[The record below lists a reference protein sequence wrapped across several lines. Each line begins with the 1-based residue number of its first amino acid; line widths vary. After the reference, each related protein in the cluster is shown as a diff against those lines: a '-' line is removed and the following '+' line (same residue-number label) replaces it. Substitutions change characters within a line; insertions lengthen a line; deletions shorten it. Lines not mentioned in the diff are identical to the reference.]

1 MNGSTL
7 PTRKARMRS
16 PHRLVI
22 ALLTASLLSTA
33 CGARLSDE
41 QRTEALTQFGSGGA
55 APTGEQVVGSDDV
68 AEEPGEAADSG
79 STTEEVVAGGAG
91 GGTEGTAGTA
101 GTAGTEGSAGG
112 SGGAGGTDTRKAPPG
127 GNGGA
132 TDKGITADTIVV
144 SNVSDVSGAVPGLF
158 EDAQLAAK
166 AYVAFFTAKEGT
178 IYGRKL
184 KLIALDSRLDAGAAR
199 SASIQ
204 ACEQSFAGIGSVSA
218 FDQGAAPVIR
228 DCGIPDIRGLS
239 TTNQMKV
246 VPNAFPTNAAG
257 TGGSRSLGQFG
268 WAAEKF
274 PEAIKKAAYVY
285 IDGEVTRQLEKEDAE
300 GTAAVL
306 GYNWIYEPAI
316 GITETNYGPVVQQ
329 LKSRGAEY
337 VTFTGAY
344 QQAVGLAQEF
354 QRQNYKPTVY
364 QPTVTA
370 YTPEYIKAGGSAV
383 EGNYVTVVP
392 SLLEEIQ
399 GNQELTTY
407 AQWLNQVKPGAKP
420 TAIGQFAW
428 AAAALFVEKMKEI
441 GPKPTRKALLATLPK
456 VRSYTG
462 NGLFPAQDVGGKRL
476 GSCTSVTQVQ
486 NGKFVRIEPSAP
498 RSYRCKDPIY
508 NTKTKKAEKAANG

>member
-1 MNGSTL
+1 
-7 PTRKARMRS
+7 MRTA
-16 PHRLVI
+16 HRLVV
-22 ALLTASLLSTA
+22 ALLASALLSTA

-41 QRTEALTQFGSGGA
+41 QRQEALTQFGSGTGGNGVSVSETEVVDDA
-55 APTGEQVVGSDDV
+55 ADEELAAG
-68 AEEPGEAADSG
+68 EPGGVETA
-79 STTEEVVAGGAG
+79 TEMTGGTE
-91 GGTEGTAGTA
+91 GTEGTAGTE
-101 GTAGTEGSAGG
+101 GTEGGGGEDAGD
-112 SGGAGGTDTRKAPPG
+112 GGGGGGGGDTRQAPPG

-132 TDKGITADTIVV
+132 TDKGVTADTIVL

-166 AYVAFFTAKEGT
+166 AYVAYFTAKEGT

-199 SASIQ
+199 SASLQ
-204 ACEQSFAGIGSVSA
+204 ACNESFGSIGSVSA
-218 FDQGAAPVIR
+218 FDQGAAPVIK
-228 DCGIPDIRGLS
+228 DCGIPDLRGLS
-239 TTNQMKV
+239 TTNAMKT

-257 TGGSRSLGQFG
+257 TGGSRSLGMFG
-268 WAAEKF
+268 WAADKF

-285 IDGEVTRQLEKEDAE
+285 IDGEVTRQLQAEDAE
-300 GTAAVL
+300 GAKALL

-344 QQAVGLAQEF
+344 QQAVALAQEF

-370 YTPEYIKAGGSAV
+370 YTPNYLQSGGSAV
-383 EGNYVTVVP
+383 EGSYVTVVP

-399 GNQELTTY
+399 GNPELTLY

-428 AAAALFVEKMKEI
+428 AASALFVEKLKEI
-441 GPKPTRKALLATLPK
+441 GPKPTRKALLATIPK
-456 VRSYTG
+456 IRSYTG
-462 NGLFPAQDVGGKRL
+462 NGLFAAQDVGGRRL
-476 GSCTSVTQVQ
+476 SSCTAVVQVKG
-486 NGKFVRIEPSAP
+486 GKFVRIEPTAV

-508 NTKTKKAEKAANG
+508 NTKTKKAEKGFPE